1 MLAFIDKIKT
11 AHGSVEQCL
20 ISLGVLER
28 GDVDQ
33 LKSNLIV
40 ASPTNMGA
48 TE

>member
-1 MLAFIDKIKT
+1 MLAFLNKIKT

-20 ISLGVLER
+20 IDLGVLER

-40 ASPTNMGA
+40 ASSTNIG
-48 TE
+48 TR